1 MRHSTLIFVV
11 AAFALLTLSR
21 LALAAWQWQR
31 VRNAGG
37 LFPLLL
43 GGLRID
49 AHQIAVLAALPAAL
63 SPLLGHFPIAAT
75 ITGYWYLIAFLLL
88 AFLEVATPPFI
99 VEYDTRPNRLF
110 VEYLKHPREVS
121 GMLWRGYKLALLGG
135 LGGLAVIGWARSACS
150 ATPSPT
156 RNWPGGR
163 CRLPSWSLWPSP
175 FWPYAAPW
183 GIALSTRR
191 PSPIVPTACSTPW
204 P

>member
-49 AHQIAVLAALPAAL
+49 AHQIAVLAALPAVL

-75 ITGYWYLIAFLLL
+75 IAGYWYLVAFILL
-88 AFLEVATPPFI
+88 AFLEVASPPFI
-99 VEYDTRPNRLF
+99 LEYDSRPNRLF

-135 LGGLAVIGWARSACS
+135 LGGALGDFYSGLAGAMGMSPSIFNFVLLVLGLMFLWAAVKALLRRSIIGFLFWLVLAVLVL
-150 ATPSPT
+150 
-156 RNWPGGR
+156 GG
-163 CRLPSWSLWPSP
+163 L
-175 FWPYAAPW
+175 
-183 GIALSTRR
+183 
-191 PSPIVPTACSTPW
+191 VD
-204 P
+204 